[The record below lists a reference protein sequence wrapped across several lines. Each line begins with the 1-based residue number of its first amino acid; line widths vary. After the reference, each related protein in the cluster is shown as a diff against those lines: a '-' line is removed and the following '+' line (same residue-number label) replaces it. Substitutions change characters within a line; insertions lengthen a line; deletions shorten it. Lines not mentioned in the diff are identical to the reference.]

1 MDPYVNKN
9 VKSTI
14 SKERH
19 LINGKAKHRKTK
31 STLKKEYAKKYQKNV
46 TSTALNTPQRRSLR
60 FAHSIKQTLNKCEQ
74 NMFEPSIES
83 CNSNETLNKISE
95 PHVIKVE
102 HKSMLKHNLLTSTH
116 FCNKPA
122 VYCDSCNY
130 IFYDK
135 MLTEHCNTASSKSD
149 IVSQHM
155 CSHAFKIK
163 HSQKESIELLTYEST
178 GQSTSETNVQ
188 SLINSKCESECYIS
202 MQIKGED
209 KDKTNKPINIEKSKR
224 NIYREA
230 KKQRITKAACNFEI
244 NEDKQQT
251 LYHAQEKYNKCTNKI
266 VRSKYFKRTLE
277 KENRNSFSKNTI
289 TELNT
294 NDIKIKNEMVMYKN
308 CTGYKKLTVPLVK
321 LEDLPLSEL
330 STLICTPNYVESRP
344 KKQEN
349 NILCQTENITK
360 IYKQYRTSKLE
371 QNQEIHVL
379 CHTPKFGKRIKTVE
393 KNIIKQID
401 RNLTNIKFE
410 TNNYNVC
417 SKKKIDN
424 TKILQ
429 STKSNLQTTHL
440 LQNILQFFIRYKTN
454 IAKRKRKRKLNKV
467 WKSVAMCVKCKE
479 VFRLLQQFSDKINF
493 LEDEKLCIKCTLC
506 NLEINSLSSFQQHVM
521 NIHLQCEGKLLK
533 KKQIFAVEIIN
544 FNEQLNLNNNDKIIF
559 ECYCCSKVFNHET
572 DFEEHINKKH
582 YATNDFIGDITRCKT
597 KELIETSELYTT
609 HKNEQIFNKNQA
621 LNRNLI
627 FNITTNMT
635 AISNHEEENEVQYSN
650 HMNEYYINTKN
661 IIYHSSSNNN
671 LLLKMEEKKEQ
682 MNGIS
687 QSTVTQITEKAS
699 SMKKHMADLNTDESC
714 STLNNILKIPFIS
727 DEHSN
732 IHNNKSNQTCKKR
745 NKGKNCFPYH
755 CKICPKK
762 YKRKNM
768 FLSHMSKHVT
778 NSNINIYQEQKAQET
793 AKDDSMTKFENGLTV
808 SSTYNKY
815 FQDCTNSPNNNNTL
829 NSNINLEETNQSSSI
844 SEIID
849 EGMDKVKC
857 ENIVCVMKKDNTV
870 LETDDDCNYILHVN
884 LTQNLEKGI
893 KRQKSMK
900 FNINVTKKYK
910 TDNNGQQDTKNEI
923 ENSFPINLITNT
935 NSVYNTN
942 KGNIVTYRS
951 KEMYCNICDK
961 KFNSEAVLREHML
974 ILHNILVEDSN
985 LSDIPMIRYFN
996 NCRKTENLS
1005 IKNNHVFKEKHVSSE
1020 IKISRRFVH
1029 KENKIH
1035 EKPIYRICNG
1045 NNINKRSK
1053 KWRCNSCKENFALL
1067 RNYLR
1072 HKYYYHNDE
1081 SVVHI
1086 CDNCNKVLTS
1096 VAMVNIHMCTN
1107 VTSWNCKRC
1116 YLSFSNSLSL
1126 TQHNMNYHLETIG
1139 PHVCKI
1145 CKLSFLTVYMLERHI
1160 STHSVN
1166 GYHKLNNHV
1175 ESSISTKNYL
1185 PYILLNNRSAST
1197 EFITNEEEPI
1207 VNETASCTNTD
1218 IENSK
1223 ELNELNGMLSDM
1235 CITSSMPCNGTEI
1248 FQCKLCYTWCITKIQ
1263 MKLHLEKW
1271 HNSKIDICQ
1280 ICNELYFVNELTK
1293 HLICHHIVSDNLF
1306 LRENNINLQVTYRQ
1320 IAFQNNLI
1328 KILGLK
1334 RLLSLYEYQRFD
1346 DIAQNKC
1353 FNCIICSKQLTS
1365 IQCYKI
1371 HYLQHH
1377 DVICLLCNVE
1387 FKDNFQAFEHKTKI
1401 HTSIDL
1407 YLWVVQNLTLA
1418 ILQLNEHGSTIEEMV
1433 LKYSEIRI

>member
-19 LINGKAKHRKTK
+19 LINGKAKHKKTK
-31 STLKKEYAKKYQKNV
+31 STLKKEYDKKYQKNV
-46 TSTALNTPQRRSLR
+46 TSTALNIPQRRSLR
-60 FAHSIKQTLNKCEQ
+60 FANSVKQTLNKCEK
-74 NMFEPSIES
+74 NTFDPSIEN
-83 CNSNETLNKISE
+83 CNSNETLNKIRE

-130 IFYDK
+130 NIFYDK

-149 IVSQHM
+149 MVPQHM

-163 HSQKESIELLTYEST
+163 HSQKESIELLTYERT
-178 GQSTSETNVQ
+178 GQSTSKTNIQ
-188 SLINSKCESECYIS
+188 SLINSKCKSECYIS

-230 KKQRITKAACNFEI
+230 KKQRTTKAACNFEI
-244 NEDKQQT
+244 NEDKQQK
-251 LYHAQEKYNKCTNKI
+251 LYHAQEKYKKCTNKI
-266 VRSKYFKRTLE
+266 VRNKYFKRTSE
-277 KENRNSFSKNTI
+277 KENRSSSSKNTI

-294 NDIKIKNEMVMYKN
+294 NGIKIKNEMVMYKN
-308 CTGYKKLTVPLVK
+308 CTNYKKLTVPLVK

-330 STLICTPNYVESRP
+330 STLICTPSYVENKP

-349 NILCQTENITK
+349 NILCQTENTTK

-401 RNLTNIKFE
+401 RNLTNVKFE

-417 SKKKIDN
+417 SKNKVDN

-454 IAKRKRKRKLNKV
+454 IAKRKRKRKLNTV

-533 KKQIFAVEIIN
+533 KKESFAVEIIN
-544 FNEQLNLNNNDKIIF
+544 FNGQLNLNNNDKIIF
-559 ECYCCSKVFNHET
+559 QCYCCSKVFNHVI
-572 DFEEHINKKH
+572 DFEDHINKKH
-582 YATNDFIGDITRCKT
+582 YATNNFIDDITRCKT
-597 KELIETSELYTT
+597 EELIETSELYTT

-621 LNRNLI
+621 LNRNVI

-635 AISNHEEENEVQYSN
+635 EISNQEEENEVQYSN

-671 LLLKMEEKKEQ
+671 LLLKMEEEKEQ

-687 QSTVTQITEKAS
+687 QSTVTQITEKTS
-699 SMKKHMADLNTDESC
+699 SMKKHMADLNINGNC

-732 IHNNKSNQTCKKR
+732 IHNNKSNKTYKKR
-745 NKGKNCFPYH
+745 KKNKNYFPYV
-755 CKICPKK
+755 CNICLKK

-793 AKDDSMTKFENGLTV
+793 VKNDSMIKFESGLTV
-808 SSTYNKY
+808 SNTYNNY

-829 NSNINLEETNQSSSI
+829 NSSINLEETNQSSSI

-849 EGMDKVKC
+849 EGMDNVKC
-857 ENIVCVMKKDNTV
+857 ENTVCVMKKDNTV

-884 LTQNLEKGI
+884 LTQSLGKGI

-910 TDNNGQQDTKNEI
+910 TNNNEQQDTKREI
-923 ENSFPINLITNT
+923 ENSFPINLITDT
-935 NSVYNTN
+935 SSMYNTN
-942 KGNIVTYRS
+942 KENVVTYTS
-951 KEMYCNICDK
+951 KEIYCNICDK

-1005 IKNNHVFKEKHVSSE
+1005 IENNHVFKEEHVSSE

-1029 KENKIH
+1029 KETEIH
-1035 EKPIYRICNG
+1035 EKPIYRICNE
-1045 NNINKRSK
+1045 NNINKRNK

-1116 YLSFSNSLSL
+1116 YLNFSNSLSL

-1145 CKLSFLTVYMLERHI
+1145 CKLSFLTAYMLERHM

-1166 GYHKLNNHV
+1166 GYNKLNNHV
-1175 ESSISTKNYL
+1175 ESPISTENYL

-1197 EFITNEEEPI
+1197 EFVTNKEPI
-1207 VNETASCTNTD
+1207 VNKAAYCTNTD
-1218 IENSK
+1218 TENSK

-1235 CITSSMPCNGTEI
+1235 CITSSIPCNGTEI
-1248 FQCKLCYTWCITKIQ
+1248 FQCKLCFTWYITKVQ

-1306 LRENNINLQVTYRQ
+1306 LRENDINLQVTYRH

-1407 YLWVVQNLTLA
+1407 YLWVVRNLTLA

-1433 LKYSEIRI
+1433 LKCSEIRV